1 MSAGYTPSEIGG
13 DRDGDAISL
22 IEIQIARSESPRFTL
37 DAVFD
42 ADHDSDLRRGSCSR
56 EFSSICSKQVFWS
69 LEALFWAS
77 SVLRACQNAR
87 RVQQQYFILDQNLEN
102 RPVIA
107 RRHDARVR

>member
-1 MSAGYTPSEIGG
+1 MGGDLSAGYHPSEIGG

-56 EFSSICSKQVFWS
+56 EFSSICSEQVFWS
-69 LEALFWAS
+69 LVALLWAIS
-77 SVLRACQNAR
+77 PSGPPPPHPGTDAGLESWNRHRQR
-87 RVQQQYFILDQNLEN
+87 R
-102 RPVIA
+102 
-107 RRHDARVR
+107 